1 MKLTSII
8 AIYALC
14 WVMSAF
20 VLLPFGV
27 KTADEVGASKIPGQ
41 AESAPI
47 NFKPGKVILRASILA
62 AALCGLYVL
71 NYIEGW
77 ITVDDINIF
86 PEPPRS

>member
-41 AESAPI
+41 AESAPV